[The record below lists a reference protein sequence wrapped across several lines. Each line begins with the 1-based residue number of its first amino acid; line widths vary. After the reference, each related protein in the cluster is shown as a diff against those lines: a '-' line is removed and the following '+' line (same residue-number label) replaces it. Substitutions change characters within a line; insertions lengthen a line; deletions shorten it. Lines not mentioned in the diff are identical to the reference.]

1 MYSTRKGAIVRLF
14 SNTPTYPELSFSCNS
29 LHRVVSVKLDNT
41 FNHLTHTDKRT
52 DDAQR

>member
-29 LHRVVSVKLDNT
+29 LHRVVSSESI
-41 FNHLTHTDKRT
+41 NHFRHLRRT
-52 DDAQR
+52 